1 MRSFGRVLLLR
12 RFSSSSKK
20 YNFRGELKRVYMR
33 VHPDRLNN
41 EMSQDKIMINQNS
54 LAVLN
59 DFVDTV
65 QTKCN
70 TSRGSS
76 LQERNQKHRF
86 DMVFYY
92 KDESKEEEER
102 RGVVKLRIPKTL
114 SGVNRWRRY
123 AERSARTIEMSLG
136 LRDKEEEIPED
147 DDEDEDRPV
156 RRRPRRTTSKMTQS
170 LMKRMGFD
178 KDSIQRMEREIRSNP
193 SPDTSRNETT
203 RSRDRAVYED
213 KIVTKVIQ
221 ECFEKTNGETRTR
234 LYNFLTRNFD
244 TLDLDSK
251 TNVLIESSNRIHIG
265 NRFSSSNNR
274 WEIPLTFRD
283 SDLLDFFRFQRERAM
298 KREERRRRRR
308 R

>member
-1 MRSFGRVLLLR
+1 
-12 RFSSSSKK
+12 
-20 YNFRGELKRVYMR
+20 
-33 VHPDRLNN
+33 

-102 RGVVKLRIPKTL
+102 RGVVKLRIPKRL

-193 SPDTSRNETT
+193 SPDTSRKETT

-221 ECFEKTNGETRTR
+221 EC
-234 LYNFLTRNFD
+234 
-244 TLDLDSK
+244 
-251 TNVLIESSNRIHIG
+251 
-265 NRFSSSNNR
+265 
-274 WEIPLTFRD
+274 
-283 SDLLDFFRFQRERAM
+283 
-298 KREERRRRRR
+298 
-308 R
+308 